1 MLYKLA
7 RCLFQLRVAGGT
19 FRWQRFALRISRRKG
34 AAAACLLNPQPRI
47 FRDAAQGAVIMGRGF
62 LVDELYFTPQMKI
75 LSEEQIDR
83 FHYAALEILE
93 RMGVRMTHPKGL
105 ELLSAAG
112 CKVVGTQVYFPAHV
126 VEKAL
131 AMAPHRL
138 TLGNRDNKREVE
150 LEDRRTFFGPT
161 LDCINYLD
169 PDSGQRSPCVSD
181 HIKVMARLCDKLDN
195 YSWNMTLGLADDF
208 PATMA
213 DKVASRM
220 AMEYCRKPT
229 VCCCADVASLNEI
242 YEMAVLCQGGVDE
255 FERNP
260 YLIHLAD
267 PVSPLLYYDP
277 VVEKIIFCAEKKIP
291 LINFPGIQSAGTAP
305 ATLAGTIVQASA
317 ESLSGLVLHQMANP
331 GAPFIYGAFSTI
343 MDMRTTVFSYGAIE
357 MALMVG
363 ALAQMSQ
370 RYRLPFFGT
379 AGCTDSQAVDMQAAV
394 EGSLQDLVSAS
405 VGEGLVHDTHSWLD
419 HGSTLSPAYFVLG
432 QDILGMVKK
441 FMAGVAVT
449 DDNLALDVIEKV
461 GSGGNFLREKH
472 TMKHFK
478 SMFYPTLFERVQY
491 ENWAGRGFPSVEA
504 RLREKTLKLMA
515 SEDAAPLAPEIVKE
529 LDSRQKSWAKW

>member
-1 MLYKLA
+1 
-7 RCLFQLRVAGGT
+7 
-19 FRWQRFALRISRRKG
+19 
-34 AAAACLLNPQPRI
+34 
-47 FRDAAQGAVIMGRGF
+47 MGRGL
-62 LVDELYFTPQMKI
+62 LVDELRFTPQMKV

-93 RMGVRMTHPKGL
+93 RMGVRMTQPKGL
-105 ELLSAAG
+105 ELLASAG
-112 CKVVGTQVYFPAHV
+112 CKIVGTQVYFPSWV

-131 AMAPHRL
+131 RQAPHRI
-138 TLGNRDNKREVE
+138 TLGTRDNHRSIE
-150 LEDRRTFFGPT
+150 LEDRRTYFGPT
-161 LDCINYLD
+161 LDCINYLA
-169 PDSGQRSPCVSD
+169 PDTGARTPCVSD
-181 HIKVMARLCDKLDN
+181 HIKTMARLCDKLDN

-229 VCCCADVASLNEI
+229 VCCCADVESLREI
-242 YEMAVLCQGGVDE
+242 YEMAVTCQGGVNE
-255 FERNP
+255 FERHP
-260 YLIHLAD
+260 YLVHLAD

-291 LINFPGIQSAGTAP
+291 LINFPGIQAAGTAP

-317 ESLSGLVLHQMANP
+317 ESLSGLVLHQAANP

-370 RYRLPFFGT
+370 RYRLPFYGT
-379 AGCTDSQAVDMQAAV
+379 AGCTDSQVVDIQSAV
-394 EGSLQDLVSAS
+394 EGSLQDLISAT
-405 VGEGLVHDTHSWLD
+405 VGEGLVHDTHCWLD
-419 HGSTLSPAYFVLG
+419 HGSTVAPSYFVLG

-441 FMAGVAVT
+441 FMDGVTIT

-461 GSGGNFLREKH
+461 GSGGNFLRTKH
-472 TMKHFK
+472 TMNHFK
-478 SMFYPTLFERVQY
+478 EMFYPNLFERVQY
-491 ENWAGRGFPSVEA
+491 ENWINRGAPSIEA
-504 RLREKTLKLMA
+504 RLREKTIALINSPDA
-515 SEDAAPLAPEIVKE
+515 SPLAPEIVKE
-529 LDSRQKSWAKW
+529 FDQRQKSWEKW